1 MLFRSVYL
9 VAEQQQANY
18 GRVSIDEPQSDDPEE
33 LKNSIKA
40 KEHVNITNFGV
51 FNKTLIKPKVMYSPT
66 DGKTLKVDGYYRINF
81 TCSKKFIEELK
92 GE

>member
-1 MLFRSVYL
+1 MKKEEYL
-9 VAEQQQANY
+9 ENIANKCGTTKVLCEKVIEAY
-18 GRVSIDEPQSDDPEE
+18 LEE

-66 DGKTLKVDGYYRINF
+66 DGKTLKVDGYYRITF